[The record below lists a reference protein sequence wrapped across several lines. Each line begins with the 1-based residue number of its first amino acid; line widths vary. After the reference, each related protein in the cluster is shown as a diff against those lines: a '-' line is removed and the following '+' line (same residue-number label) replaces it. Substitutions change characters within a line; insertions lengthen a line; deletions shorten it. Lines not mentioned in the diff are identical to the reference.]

1 MKIRRDVSSIPLRS
15 AEETWDTI
23 VDLVTGT
30 ETVDRDQLLA
40 AKAVIA
46 SLIADELYAEHPFT
60 WSGVGSRLVVYLRYG
75 AEAIEEGHDVNGLS
89 WTPTAGDWHLRVP
102 CDAENLAWAREEL
115 HEKAPR
121 VELHE
126 LGSSEG
132 DVESTSSKTASRGP
146 LRIDWTGGSR

>member
-46 SLIADELYAEHPFT
+46 SLIADELVAEHPFT

-75 AEAIEEGHDVNGLS
+75 AEAIQEGGEVDGLS
-89 WTPTAGDWHLRVP
+89 WNPTAGDWHLRIP

-126 LGSSEG
+126 PGESDEDSERA
-132 DVESTSSKTASRGP
+132 SKTAAKGS